1 MTFLRPKVVRSGSG
15 IDEYHLKT
23 ELKLPERQTD
33 GDRTGQ
39 LKYDINKLY
48 TVVSIAILTYTRREQ
63 YTPSLKILLN
73 KGVFSLILVLL
84 YFYV

>member
-1 MTFLRPKVVRSGSG
+1 MDIIR
-15 IDEYHLKT
+15 T
-23 ELKLPERQTD
+23 ELKLPAVERETD

-39 LKYDINKLY
+39 LKYEINILY

>member
-1 MTFLRPKVVRSGSG
+1 MDIIR
-15 IDEYHLKT
+15 T
-23 ELKLPERQTD
+23 ELRLPAVGRETTD

-39 LKYDINKLY
+39 LKYEISILY
-48 TVVSIAILTYTRREQ
+48 TVVSIAILTYTRHEQ
-63 YTPSLKILLN
+63 YTCSLKILLN